1 MLETT
6 ISSVKADSPTTTSVC
21 SRSPEALLSFTTS
34 TATSLLPCSRQLI
47 KHHRLPPLG
56 QFIALVFARCNLPA
70 SVCLVSLIYLHR
82 LKLRLPRY
90 ARGDYD
96 TPYRL
101 FLAAILTSSKFMS
114 EGGTGLTSHMISQIT
129 DGLYT
134 AKDVN
139 LMERSFLGLMRYELW
154 VDVDEVK
161 SFLEEN
167 GNELEMELR
176 EVVMHDGVD
185 WWKEL

>member
-1 MLETT
+1 MLQTPNV
-6 ISSVKADSPTTTSVC
+6 ISSTLKVVDSPTTTSVC
-21 SRSPEALLSFTTS
+21 SRSPEALL
-34 TATSLLPCSRQLI
+34 L
-47 KHHRLPPLG
+47 
-56 QFIALVFARCNLPA
+56 
-70 SVCLVSLIYLHR
+70 CLVSLIYLHR

-114 EGGTGLTSHMISQIT
+114 EGGTGLTSQMISQIT

-161 SFLEEN
+161 LFLQEN
-167 GNELEMELR
+167 GSELEMELR
-176 EVVMHDGVD
+176 EVVMQDGVD

>member
-1 MLETT
+1 M
-6 ISSVKADSPTTTSVC
+6 
-21 SRSPEALLSFTTS
+21 
-34 TATSLLPCSRQLI
+34 
-47 KHHRLPPLG
+47 
-56 QFIALVFARCNLPA
+56 
-70 SVCLVSLIYLHR
+70 SLIYLHR

-101 FLAAILTSSKFMS
+101 FLAAILTASKFMS
-114 EGGTGLTSHMISQIT
+114 EGGTGLTSQMISQIT
-129 DGLYT
+129 DGLYS

-154 VDVDEVK
+154 IDVDEVK
-161 SFLEEN
+161 LFLQEN
-167 GNELEMELR
+167 GSELEMELR
-176 EVVMHDGVD
+176 EVVMQDGVD